1 MRASFLCAID
11 KMAWAYF
18 FIDQQPSFL
27 SSKDHQMADENDSI
41 NSDIE
46 AIENLL
52 NLFEE
57 AIAKCNALLLP
68 DLFCEQATAFFTG
81 SSELIRGRE
90 AIVKK
95 WQHHMSKWTE
105 VHIHRHNTLV
115 RIHGDVAWANF
126 YWNGEGTAHQSRYQI
141 TNERWTTVIL
151 WEDGDWRFAQMHT
164 SLPYTNWEAHKQ

>member
-1 MRASFLCAID
+1 
-11 KMAWAYF
+11 MAHE
-18 FIDQQPSFL
+18 DT
-27 SSKDHQMADENDSI
+27 HI

-52 NLFEE
+52 CLFEQ
-57 AIAKCNALLLP
+57 AITNGDADQLP

-81 SSELIRGRE
+81 SSDLIRGRE
-90 AIVKK
+90 AIVNT
-95 WQHHMSKWTE
+95 WQHHMNKWTD

-126 YWNGEGTAHQSRYQI
+126 YWDGEGSAHQSRYRI

-151 WEDGDWRFAQMHT
+151 WEEGDWRFAQMHT